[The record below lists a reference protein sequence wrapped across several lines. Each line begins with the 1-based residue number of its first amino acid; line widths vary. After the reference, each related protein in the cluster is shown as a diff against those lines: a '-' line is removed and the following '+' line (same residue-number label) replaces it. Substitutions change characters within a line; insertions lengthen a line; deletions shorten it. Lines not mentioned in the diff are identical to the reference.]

1 MSIVINTPTSN
12 IGRALAARLLDA
24 GEQITVMSRDK
35 KKVDELLRRGA
46 RVVEGSFEEP
56 ALLAEAL
63 EGAEALFWLTPPPA
77 RPDYYAWATKCAK
90 QAAAAAKK
98 AGASRAV
105 VVSSMGAHTGPGT
118 GAVGPA
124 REMENDFEAALPAVV
139 SLRPGIFMEN
149 FLLSAEMIAKAG
161 QIFVPIQPGK
171 KWPLVATADIAAKAA
186 CWLLDRGWTGHHR
199 VGVHGPQDLSTGE
212 AAAIIRF
219 GSRQARAVHRRHAGA
234 GARRLDGYGHARLR
248 GQAHHRTVRRVSRWP
263 PGSGRAAHPQYHDP
277 HDTRRVCPDNPGTRR
292 QRQALIL
299 ATRGARFT
307 MCPEQERTVH
317 ECQIFGKSSAW
328 CGGRGLSAHR
338 E

>member
-24 GEQITVMSRDK
+24 GERITVLSRDK

-77 RPDYYAWATKCAK
+77 RSDYYAWAIKCAK

-98 AGASRAV
+98 AGVRRAV
-105 VVSSMGAHTGPGT
+105 VISSAGAHTGPGT

-149 FLLSAEMIAKAG
+149 FLLSTDMIAKAG
-161 QIFVPIQPGK
+161 QIFTPLPAGK
-171 KWPLVATADIAAKAA
+171 RWPLVATADIATKAA
-186 CWLLDRGWTGHHR
+186 CWLLDRGWSGHHR
-199 VGVHGPQDLSTGE
+199 VGVHGPKDLSTDE
-212 AAAIIRF
+212 AAAIISSAL
-219 GSRQARAVHRRHAGA
+219 GEPVKCVETTIDQARGA
-234 GARRLDGYGHARLR
+234 LTGMGMPDFIVEIIIEMYVAFREGRLDQAEPRTPDTTTPTTLAEFARTTLVP
-248 GQAHHRTVRRVSRWP
+248 AIHN
-263 PGSGRAAHPQYHDP
+263 A
-277 HDTRRVCPDNPGTRR
+277 
-292 QRQALIL
+292 
-299 ATRGARFT
+299 
-307 MCPEQERTVH
+307 
-317 ECQIFGKSSAW
+317 SSAAA
-328 CGGRGLSAHR
+328 RS
-338 E
+338 

>member
-63 EGAEALFWLTPPPA
+63 EGAEALLWLTPPPA
-77 RPDYYAWATKCAK
+77 RPDYYAWATRCAK

-171 KWPLVATADIAAKAA
+171 KWPLVATADIAAKDA

-199 VGVHGPQDLSTGE
+199 VGVHGPVDLSTDE
-212 AAAIIRF
+212 AAAIISSAL
-219 GSRQARAVHRRHAGA
+219 GKPVKNIETTIDQARGA
-234 GARRLDGYGHARLR
+234 LSGMGMPDFIVEIILEMYVAFREGRLDQAEPRTPDTTTPTTLAEFARTTLVP
-248 GQAHHRTVRRVSRWP
+248 A
-263 PGSGRAAHPQYHDP
+263 
-277 HDTRRVCPDNPGTRR
+277 
-292 QRQALIL
+292 I
-299 ATRGARFT
+299 GA
-307 MCPEQERTVH
+307 Q
-317 ECQIFGKSSAW
+317 
-328 CGGRGLSAHR
+328 L
-338 E
+338 

>member
-199 VGVHGPQDLSTGE
+199 VGVPGPQDLSTDE
-212 AAAIIRF
+212 AAAIIASAV
-219 GSRQARAVHRRHAGA
+219 GKPVQCINATLDQARGA
-234 GARRLDGYGHARLR
+234 LTGMGMPDFVVNLIMEQYVAFRDGRLDPAEP
-248 GQAHHRTVRRVSRWP
+248 RTPDTTTPTTLAEFTRTTLVPAVS
-263 PGSGRAAHPQYHDP
+263 AM
-277 HDTRRVCPDNPGTRR
+277 
-292 QRQALIL
+292 L
-299 ATRGARFT
+299 
-307 MCPEQERTVH
+307 
-317 ECQIFGKSSAW
+317 
-328 CGGRGLSAHR
+328 
-338 E
+338 

>member
-24 GEQITVMSRDK
+24 GEQITVLSRDK

-77 RPDYYAWATKCAK
+77 RPDYYTWATKCAK

-105 VVSSMGAHTGPGT
+105 VVSSMGAHSGPGT

-171 KWPLVATADIAAKAA
+171 KWPLVATADIAAKAT

-212 AAAIIRF
+212 AAAIIASAV
-219 GSRQARAVHRRHAGA
+219 GKPVQCIDATLEQARGA
-234 GARRLDGYGHARLR
+234 LTSMGMPNFVVKLIIEQYVAFRDGRLDPAEPRTPDTTTPTTLAEFARTTLVPAVSARL
-248 GQAHHRTVRRVSRWP
+248 
-263 PGSGRAAHPQYHDP
+263 
-277 HDTRRVCPDNPGTRR
+277 
-292 QRQALIL
+292 
-299 ATRGARFT
+299 
-307 MCPEQERTVH
+307 
-317 ECQIFGKSSAW
+317 
-328 CGGRGLSAHR
+328 
-338 E
+338 

>member
-24 GEQITVMSRDK
+24 GERITVLSRDK

-77 RPDYYAWATKCAK
+77 RSGYYAWAIKCAK

-98 AGASRAV
+98 AGVRRAV
-105 VVSSMGAHTGPGT
+105 VISSAGAHTGPGT

-149 FLLSAEMIAKAG
+149 FLLPTDMIAKAG
-161 QIFVPIQPGK
+161 QIFTPLPAGK
-171 KWPLVATADIAAKAA
+171 RWPLVATANIAAKAA
-186 CWLLDRGWTGHHR
+186 CWLLDRGWSGHHR
-199 VGVHGPQDLSTGE
+199 VGVHGPKDLSTDE
-212 AAAIIRF
+212 AAAIISSAL
-219 GSRQARAVHRRHAGA
+219 GEPVKCVETTIDQARGA
-234 GARRLDGYGHARLR
+234 LTGMGMPDFIVEIIVEMYVAFREGRLDQAEPRTPDTTTPTTLAEFARTTLVP
-248 GQAHHRTVRRVSRWP
+248 AIHSI
-263 PGSGRAAHPQYHDP
+263 
-277 HDTRRVCPDNPGTRR
+277 TRYTR
-292 QRQALIL
+292 
-299 ATRGARFT
+299 
-307 MCPEQERTVH
+307 
-317 ECQIFGKSSAW
+317 SSTTPT
-328 CGGRGLSAHR
+328 S
-338 E
+338 